1 MAHRVAAYID
11 GFNLFYGMRSKGWQ
25 RFYWLDA
32 YKLAGNLLLSSQQLS
47 IVRYFTA
54 PILPDAND
62 PDKDK
67 RQTTYLDALSAVPGL
82 SIEKGYYTSK
92 TQNCPNCGATRTI
105 YEEKTTDVNIAVA
118 MLTDAFDNLFDTAIL
133 VSADGD
139 LVRPVKTIL
148 ARFPYKRVVI
158 AFPPGRHSLNLRN
171 NATADFSIGRAKIAK
186 SQLPNQV
193 IGNNGHVLHRPSSWT

>member
-54 PILPDAND
+54 PILPDPND

-67 RQTTYLDALSAVPGL
+67 RQTTYLDALATLPSL
-82 SIEKGYYTSK
+82 SIEKGYYRSK
-92 TQNCPNCGATRTI
+92 NYKCPRCGAPKTI

-118 MLTDAFDNLFDTAIL
+118 MLTDAYANLFDTAIL
-133 VSADGD
+133 VSGDGD
-139 LVRPVKTIL
+139 LVPPVQTVL
-148 ARFPYKRVVI
+148 AGFQSKRVVI
-158 AFPPGRHSLNLRN
+158 AFPPNRKSFDLRN
-171 NATADFSIGRAKIAK
+171 NATAYFTIGRGVIAR
-186 SQLPNQV
+186 SQLPSQV
-193 IGNNGHVLHRPSSWT
+193 VGQNGHVLSRPPSWT